1 MPSSRTYQ
9 AGTMHILK
17 VTSTL
22 FFVAN
27 PHEANIKIKYF
38 LLDFNLRRSP
48 DNNSSLFNSF
58 LSYTMQQLLS
68 YFKLHSRSV
77 LRRNNSNK
85 SSATGN
91 GGPKK
96 FWARGIFTAKLYT
109 THSV

>member
-58 LSYTMQQLLS
+58 FILYNATIT
-68 YFKLHSRSV
+68 KLFQIT
-77 LRRNNSNK
+77 L
-85 SSATGN
+85 
-91 GGPKK
+91 
-96 FWARGIFTAKLYT
+96 
-109 THSV
+109 

>member
-9 AGTMHILK
+9 AGIIHILK

-22 FFVAN
+22 FLSQI
-27 PHEANIKIKYF
+27 HMKQTKIKYF